1 MSDLFPRTSSLRLG
15 YQRDQVAEFF
25 SLARRA
31 YETPAATDAELTPLE
46 VRRASFDLK
55 RGGYS
60 TAAVDSALDRLE
72 VAFAKRTRE
81 AYVRQH
87 GQEAWMQQLAQ
98 RAQVLYPRL
107 RRPKGDRF
115 AHPGFFGHG
124 YDAREVDRVLAR
136 ITAFFDRGEPLTA
149 AQVRGVAFRRASG
162 RRAYD
167 EGTVDAFLARTVD
180 ILLGVGEE

>member
-1 MSDLFPRTSSLRLG
+1 MSDLFPRTSVLRLG
-15 YQRDQVAEFF
+15 YHRDQVAEFF
-25 SLARRA
+25 SLARKA
-31 YETPAATDAELTPLE
+31 YETPGVTTAELSPLE

-81 AYVRQH
+81 SYVREH
-87 GQEAWMQQLAQ
+87 GKDAWMQQLAT

-107 RRPKGDRF
+107 RRTKGDRF

-124 YDAREVDRVLAR
+124 YDSREVDQVLAR
-136 ITAFFDRGEPLTA
+136 VTAFFDRGEPLTA
-149 AQVRGVAFRRASG
+149 QQVRAVAFRRASG
-162 RRAYD
+162 KRAYD
-167 EGTVDAFLARTVD
+167 EATVDAFLARTVD